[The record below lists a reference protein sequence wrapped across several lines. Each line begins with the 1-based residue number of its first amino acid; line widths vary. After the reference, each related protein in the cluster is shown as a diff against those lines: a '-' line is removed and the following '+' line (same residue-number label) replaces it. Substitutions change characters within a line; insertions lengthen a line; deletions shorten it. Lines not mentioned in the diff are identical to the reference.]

1 MPTCLQINSP
11 VAVQILEERSPP
23 FHAAKQCEEKVPK
36 QKKKKKGEQRG
47 EERKMKI
54 LIRKK
59 TRNTQETQGNGEFFS
74 RAEQS
79 LAASAISLP
88 LQDTDLSRLICRY
101 LGISFA
107 TLQEEGRG

>member
-59 TRNTQETQGNGEFFS
+59 RETLRKHRETGSSSPELS
-74 RAEQS
+74 RA
-79 LAASAISLP
+79 
-88 LQDTDLSRLICRY
+88 
-101 LGISFA
+101 
-107 TLQEEGRG
+107 